1 MARRAVASWL
11 EAPEVA
17 ITLVEAAYGSRAF
30 ALADLASDRVTHV
43 GVRATTLAW
52 SKECLINLGLAR
64 LPSHAGWGQ
73 MFGVC
78 VLCGIGFTM
87 SLFIGSLAFAG
98 LGAQFETELKIGVL
112 CASVLAGLLGA
123 LWLLRYPRQAA

>member
-1 MARRAVASWL
+1 MLHTIPLGIVL
-11 EAPEVA
+11 G
-17 ITLVEAAYGSRAF
+17 LVLGK
-30 ALADLASDRVTHV
+30 TV
-43 GVRATTLAW
+43 GVFGATWLLTR
-52 SKECLINLGLAR
+52 LGLAR
-64 LPSHAGWGQ
+64 LPSHANWGQ